1 MGLQKHMKSNKQIN
15 LAYLIVLGIAL
26 ILFIVPFFWLKAGFV
41 DIGGDSGRLYFI
53 DPLSLAQ
60 NLFQRRNF
68 DGATT
73 YAILPYYVFCYLILQ
88 ITGSSTLTV
97 GVDRG
102 ILLSVAFLSIYL
114 IVKQLLTVNG
124 KNNIRVV
131 LTAITSGIAYISF
144 ITKLGW
150 LAQLDT
156 QNQIFLN
163 PLIFYLLLRFCT
175 TSNPLYGLGIII
187 ISFIYSVNFS
197 FTGMPQVASF
207 YPLAILFLFILL
219 RTVYNVAIP
228 WRKLFVLLMVLIGV
242 HSFHLIPIIASIV
255 SKDSVTHSYIFNEDT
270 ILSSG
275 VKYFEANHK
284 DLGKISL
291 ELFQPSEWSK
301 KTILIFII
309 PILVLLGF
317 LKKPSRLLAI
327 VSILFAITFYLVS
340 ANITHFGITVYKH
353 LFYLPGFMMFRSF
366 QEKWYYVYSFFYAL
380 LFACSFYLLIK
391 TWKRITVIIVTVIVI
406 CSSLFRIYPFLRGDA
421 IKVPLYQS
429 NNVTSVLTIDPDLIS
444 TLSFIKTLPQDGK
457 VTLFPLTFPYFQL
470 FYGKEGG
477 AYMGVSAI
485 ADIAGKS
492 DYPGFWRFG
501 PYKQQ
506 ITDAFISRDI
516 DSLIQYFSRLNIR
529 YIVYNADDRI
539 YTNFPAFPYVY
550 PKEGIPSIKD
560 KSSYDDLLQSLPVHK
575 IYEKGFYSIFE
586 FDNSLIQPLIYIE
599 GDKTGL
605 VTYKKISPV
614 IYDIWVQINERKTP
628 MVIIFSE
635 PYQKSWKLYVQNNEG
650 VVKDHSMINNYA
662 NGWTID
668 PSKTNSAVIHGRIYL
683 TFQNYF
689 YVGYLVS
696 GVTFIVITIG
706 FIIYLVKKRYAK
718 T

>member
-1 MGLQKHMKSNKQIN
+1 MKKFI
-15 LAYLIVLGIAL
+15 LPVVIAL
-26 ILFIVPFFWLKAGFV
+26 VLFIIPFFWLKPGFV

-73 YAILPYYVFCYLILQ
+73 YAILPYYIFNYLILR
-88 ITGSSTLTV
+88 ITGSSTLTI

-114 IVKQLLTVNG
+114 IVKQLLTVNE
-124 KNNIRVV
+124 KLNTRIV
-131 LTAITSGIAYISF
+131 LAAITSGIVYITF

-156 QNQIFLN
+156 HNQIFLN

-175 TSNPLYGLGIII
+175 TSNPLFGLGIVI

-207 YPLAILFLFILL
+207 YPLAILFLFIIL
-219 RTVYNVAIP
+219 RTVYNIAIP
-228 WRKLFVLLMVLIGV
+228 WKKLFVLLLLLIGV
-242 HSFHLIPIIASIV
+242 HSFHLVPIGASII
-255 SKDSVTHSYIFNEDT
+255 SKDSVTHSYIFNEET
-270 ILSSG
+270 ILNSG

-301 KTILIFII
+301 KTILILII
-309 PILVLLGF
+309 PMIMLLGF
-317 LKKPSRLLAI
+317 LKKPSKLLAI
-327 VSILFAITFYLVS
+327 LSVFFAMTFYLVS
-340 ANITHFGITVYKH
+340 ANITHIGINVYKH
-353 LFYLPGFMMFRSF
+353 FFYLPGFMMFRSF
-366 QEKWYYVYSFFYAL
+366 QEKWYYVYSFFFAL

-391 TWKRITVIIVTVIVI
+391 PWKRLTVIVVAVIVI

-421 IKVPLYQS
+421 IKAPLYQS
-429 NNVTSVLTIDPDLIS
+429 NNVTSVLKIDPDLIS
-444 TLSFIKTLPQDGK
+444 TLSLIKTLHQDGK
-457 VTLFPLTFPYFQL
+457 VIIFPLTFPYFQL

-477 AYMGVSAI
+477 AYMGISVIS
-485 ADIAGKS
+485 DIAGRS

-506 ITDAFISRDI
+506 ITDAFIKNDI
-516 DSLIQYFSRLNIR
+516 NKLIQYFSLLNIR
-529 YIVYNADDRI
+529 YIFYNSDDRI
-539 YTNFPAFPYVY
+539 HTNFPSFPYEY

-560 KSSYDDLLQSLPVHK
+560 KVSYDTLLQSLPIHK
-575 IYEKGFYSIFE
+575 IYEKGFYSLYEI
-586 FDNSLIQPLIYIE
+586 DKDLIQPLIYIQD
-599 GDKTGL
+599 DKIGSL
-605 VTYKKISPV
+605 TYKKISPV
-614 IYDIWVQINERKTP
+614 VYDIWVQMNDRKTP
-628 MVIIFSE
+628 FVIIFSE
-635 PYQKSWKLYVQNNEG
+635 PYQKSWTVDFQNEG
-650 VVKDHSMINNYA
+650 DITKDHKMINNYA
-662 NGWTID
+662 NSWIID
-668 PSKTNSAVIHGRIYL
+668 PTNTTSSVIHGRIYL
-683 TFQNYF
+683 TFQKYF
-689 YVGYLVS
+689 YIGSLIS
-696 GVTFIVITIG
+696 GVTCIVITVL
-706 FIIYLVKKRYAK
+706 FILYLVKKRYAK